1 MADQGENAMTSEAS
15 GFISRRELA
24 QLLGVGGAMLAAGLP
39 ECVLA
44 QASKTTLVIGIDIS
58 DTITL
63 DPARQ
68 AQYTPPMTLTAA
80 YEMLVTMDPGD
91 YINLKP
97 ALATSWARTPD
108 RKGWR
113 FTIRDGVKF
122 ASGNP
127 MTVDDVKWS
136 LDRVLFLGDQPS
148 QYIANIDHT
157 AIVDEKTVDVILKN
171 PDEPILTILA
181 APGFPVID
189 R

>member
-1 MADQGENAMTSEAS
+1 MTIKAS
-15 GFISRRELA
+15 GFISRREVA
-24 QLLGVGGAMLAAGLP
+24 KLLGAGGAMLATGLP
-39 ECVLA
+39 ERVFA

-80 YEMLVTMDPGD
+80 YDMLVTMEPGD

-97 ALATSWARTPD
+97 ALATAWTRTPD

-136 LDRVLFLGDQPS
+136 LDRVLYLGDQPS

-157 AIVDEKTVDVILKN
+157 AIVE
-171 PDEPILTILA
+171 
-181 APGFPVID
+181 D
-189 R
+189 RGCDLEESR